1 MTTES
6 DHLYELLP
14 VVYRLRDAERGEPL
28 RALMAIISDELAT
41 VEADITGLYENWFIE
56 TSDEWV
62 VPYIGDL
69 LGVRGLNT
77 IKTTSFSQRAYVANT
92 LFYRRRK
99 GTAWILSKLAKD
111 VTGWSALAVEYFQRL
126 QTTQYMNHIR
136 LFNFMPDLR
145 DTNGLNLIEGPFD
158 TLPHTADVRHINNR
172 RGKHNIRNVGI
183 FLWRLQNYALV
194 DADPRQAAVG
204 YGWHFSSLGNPA
216 LLFNEPQ
223 GEGASQEQQVGAA
236 IRPLDFMIDIRD
248 YQEKYAGQ
256 PNPPVD
262 SRYYGPA
269 RSLLIVK
276 DGVDVTTSEII
287 CKNLS
292 TWDRPPAG
300 FVAVDVSRGRITF
313 ATGEEPTDSLKVSY
327 NYGFSADIGG
337 GPYERSERM
346 AQIVPGVIEELAV
359 GAGKTY
365 AHSPTRSQ
373 IGRM

>member
-6 DHLYELLP
+6 DQLYELLP

-28 RALMAIISDELAT
+28 RALMAIINDELAT

-111 VTGWSALAVEYFQRL
+111 VTGWPALAVEYFERL

-145 DTNGLNLIEGPFD
+145 DTNRLNLIEDPFD
-158 TLPHTADVRHINNR
+158 TLPHTADIRHINNR

-204 YGWHFSSLGNPA
+204 R
-216 LLFNEPQ
+216 LL
-223 GEGASQEQQVGAA
+223 AT
-236 IRPLDFMIDIRD
+236 PL
-248 YQEKYAGQ
+248 
-256 PNPPVD
+256 
-262 SRYYGPA
+262 
-269 RSLLIVK
+269 
-276 DGVDVTTSEII
+276 
-287 CKNLS
+287 
-292 TWDRPPAG
+292 
-300 FVAVDVSRGRITF
+300 SRG
-313 ATGEEPTDSLKVSY
+313 A
-327 NYGFSADIGG
+327 GG
-337 GPYERSERM
+337 SRGC
-346 AQIVPGVIEELAV
+346 G
-359 GAGKTY
+359 G
-365 AHSPTRSQ
+365 
-373 IGRM
+373 